1 MLLIDYPFFCIRALI
16 VVRLNVWR
24 HRSGAFFGVQLRL
37 YVFLFFWGMENM
49 NNEKFMNEIQQ
60 YSADD
65 LRLILNTQQDLYSSE
80 ELKLIEEQLENR
92 IKQDKKDE
100 EVFIQQHLP
109 HEITCPKCDG
119 VNTFENEKCCYC
131 GHTFDKSKYYNIN
144 YYMQDD
150 TDTAANEENDSKSYT
165 FQYIISFL
173 IPLVGFIL
181 GAILLSKDDEEEKS
195 AGKTVIILGI
205 ISIVIGT
212 IITTFFIK

>member
-100 EVFIQQHLP
+100 EFFIQQHLP

>member
-1 MLLIDYPFFCIRALI
+1 MVI
-16 VVRLNVWR
+16 
-24 HRSGAFFGVQLRL
+24 GVTMANKSFVDDL
-37 YVFLFFWGMENM
+37 
-49 NNEKFMNEIQQ
+49 KQ

-65 LRLILNTQQDLYSSE
+65 LRLILSTQQGLYSKE

-100 EVFIQQHLP
+100 EDFIQQHLP

-181 GAILLSKDDEEEKS
+181 GAILLSKNDEEEKS